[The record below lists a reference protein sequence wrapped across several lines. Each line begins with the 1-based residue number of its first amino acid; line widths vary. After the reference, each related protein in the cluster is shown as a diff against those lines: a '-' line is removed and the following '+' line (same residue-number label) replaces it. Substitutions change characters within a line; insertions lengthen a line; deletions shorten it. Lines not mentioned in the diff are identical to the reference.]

1 MTPPKAQVEAASEN
15 GGATRTQW
23 WGRFEIPLGHTGRWR
38 IGPLALE
45 ASRLRNEW
53 RVSRATLGEPTDT
66 HCYFARDG
74 ATADAAPGAVLT
86 RYAAAGSSGWL
97 ELRPLLPDRSVI
109 TQPEHPITILP
120 RQKLTIFVGSPLW
133 VRLLADEELGE
144 LALQPPKLTWWG
156 KNTREGE
163 VCYASRTQG
172 RLRVEEAALY
182 PHRVLTAV
190 LVQNDADEPLSF
202 DRLNIP
208 VRRLGVFAARNG
220 RLWTESVTLE
230 RAAGEE
236 FAVLHIGDGAP
247 DVANDAECVSE
258 PRDADREHSLFRAFG
273 SLFG

>member
-1 MTPPKAQVEAASEN
+1 MKGQKALAETAHETD
-15 GGATRTQW
+15 GATRPRW
-23 WGRFEIPLGHTGRWR
+23 WGKFEIPLGHTGRWR

-53 RVSRATLGEPTDT
+53 RVTRASLGEQTDT
-66 HCYFARDG
+66 HCSFQRDG
-74 ATADAAPGAVLT
+74 SVAETAPGAVLT
-86 RYAAAGSSGWL
+86 RYAAAGTSGAL

-109 TQPEHPITILP
+109 TKPEHPINILP
-120 RQKLTIFVGSPLW
+120 RQKLTIYVGTPLW
-133 VRLLADEELGE
+133 VLLAAEEPLGE
-144 LALQPPKLTWWG
+144 LPLQPPKLTWWG
-156 KNTREGE
+156 TNTREGE
-163 VCYASRTQG
+163 LCYASRTQG
-172 RLRVEEAALY
+172 RLRVEDAALY

-190 LVQNDADEPLSF
+190 LVDNDSEQPLSF

-208 VRRLGVFAARNG
+208 VRRLGVFAAKNG

-236 FAVLHIGDGAP
+236 LAVLKIGDEAP
-247 DVANDAECVSE
+247 EVARDAELVSE